1 MKGRRRAFRRRR
13 VRRLL
18 VRAIRR
24 GFPGLSRLSPSLSA
38 WLAEILFRVPPPRRA
53 RLKREERALAGG
65 EFLRTPF
72 LAGSLPTWTWGEGP
86 AVLLMHGWGG
96 HAGRLTPFVRALT
109 RAGFSVVAF
118 DAPGHG
124 IARGRVSS
132 LPEFVA
138 AIRAMEAARGPFHA
152 VIGHSL
158 GAAAAALAV
167 RDGLAAQRLVLLA
180 PPSEMEAYTGRFARI
195 MRIPPPVRDS
205 MKERLE
211 KRFRIRWAELRV
223 AGSPASAD
231 VSLLI
236 FHDRRD
242 VRVPLSD
249 GIAIVD
255 SWPNARL
262 VRTRGLGHHRILR
275 DARVI
280 SRAVAF
286 LAGRPARKVE
296 EPTRRRGRRL
306 TPIPAS

>member
-1 MKGRRRAFRRRR
+1 MKPRGSAFRRRR

-24 GFPGLSRLSPSLSA
+24 SFPRLSRISPALSA
-38 WLAEILFRVPPPRRA
+38 RLAEVLFRVPPPRRT
-53 RLKREERALAGG
+53 RLKREQRALDGG
-65 EFLRTPF
+65 DFARTPF
-72 LAGSLPTWTWGEGP
+72 HAKTLPTWTWGKGP
-86 AVLLMHGWGG
+86 AVLLVHGWGG
-96 HAGRLTPFVRALT
+96 HAGRLTPFVDSLLS
-109 RAGFSVVAF
+109 AGFSVVAF

-138 AIRAMEAARGPFHA
+138 AIRAVEAEHGPFRA

-167 RDGLAAQRLVLLA
+167 REGLGAQRLILLA
-180 PPSEMEAYTGRFARI
+180 PPSDLEKYTGRFARI
-195 MRIPPPVRDS
+195 MRIPPSVRDS
-205 MKERLE
+205 MKKRLE
-211 KRFRIRWAELRV
+211 KRFQIRWAELKV
-223 AGSPASAD
+223 AGRPASGD

-242 VRVPLSD
+242 VRVPMRD
-249 GIAIVD
+249 GVEIVD
-255 SWPNARL
+255 TWPNARL

-280 SRAVAF
+280 ARAVSF
-286 LAGRPARKVE
+286 LAGRPARKSAA
-296 EPTRRRGRRL
+296 TRSTRPPRL
-306 TPIPAS
+306 APLPAS

>member
-1 MKGRRRAFRRRR
+1 M
-13 VRRLL
+13 LL
-18 VRAIRR
+18 V
-24 GFPGLSRLSPSLSA
+24 
-38 WLAEILFRVPPPRRA
+38 
-53 RLKREERALAGG
+53 
-65 EFLRTPF
+65 
-72 LAGSLPTWTWGEGP
+72 
-86 AVLLMHGWGG
+86 HGWGG

-109 RAGFSVVAF
+109 QAGFSVVAF

-124 IARGRVSS
+124 IAPGRVSS

-138 AIRAMEAARGPFHA
+138 AIRAIEAAYGPFPA
-152 VIGHSL
+152 VVGHSL

-167 RDGLAAQRLVLLA
+167 RHGLGTQRLVLLA
-180 PPSEMEAYTGRFARI
+180 PPSDLERYTGRFARI
-195 MRIPPPVRDS
+195 MRIPPTVRDS

-211 KRFRIRWAELRV
+211 KRFQIRWAELKV
-223 AGSPASAD
+223 AGRPAAAE

-242 VRVPLSD
+242 VRVPISE
-249 GIAIVD
+249 GVEIVD

-286 LAGRPARKVE
+286 LAGRSP
-296 EPTRRRGRRL
+296 RRL
-306 TPIPAS
+306 VAAAPRRPAPLAPLPAS

>member
-1 MKGRRRAFRRRR
+1 MNPRGSASRRRR
-13 VRRLL
+13 VRRVL

-24 GFPGLSRLSPSLSA
+24 SFPRLSRLSPSLSA
-38 WLAEILFRVPPPRRA
+38 RLAEILFRVPPPRRA
-53 RLKREERALAGG
+53 RLKREQRALDDGD
-65 EFLRTPF
+65 FSRTPF
-72 LAGSLPTWTWGEGP
+72 LTGTLPTWRWGKGA
-86 AVLLMHGWGG
+86 AVLLAHGWGG

-138 AIRAMEAARGPFHA
+138 AIRAMEAAHGPFHA

-158 GAAAAALAV
+158 GAAAGAIAV
-167 RDGLAAQRLVLLA
+167 RDGIGAQRLVLLA
-180 PPSEMEAYTGRFARI
+180 PPSDLERYTGRFARI
-195 MRIPPPVRDS
+195 MRIPPTVRDS

-211 KRFRIRWAELRV
+211 KRFQVRWEELRV

-242 VRVPLSD
+242 VSVPMSD
-249 GIAIVD
+249 GVEIIH

-286 LAGRPARKVE
+286 LAGRPS
-296 EPTRRRGRRL
+296 RRL
-306 TPIPAS
+306 VAAAPRRPAPFAPLPAS

>member
-1 MKGRRRAFRRRR
+1 MNPRGSAFRRRR
-13 VRRLL
+13 VRRVL

-24 GFPGLSRLSPSLSA
+24 SFPRLSRIFPSLSA
-38 WLAEILFRVPPPRRA
+38 RLAEILFRVPPPRRA
-53 RLKREERALAGG
+53 RLKREQRALEEADSS
-65 EFLRTPF
+65 RTPF
-72 LAGSLPTWTWGEGP
+72 FARTLPTWRWGKGP
-86 AVLLMHGWGG
+86 AVLLVHGWGG
-96 HAGRLTPFVRALT
+96 HAGRLTPFVRGLI

-138 AIRAMEAARGPFHA
+138 AIRAMETACGPFHA
-152 VIGHSL
+152 VVGHSL

-180 PPSEMEAYTGRFARI
+180 PPSDLERYTGRFARI
-195 MRIPPPVRDS
+195 MRIPPTVRDS

-211 KRFRIRWAELRV
+211 KRFQIRWAELKV
-223 AGSPASAD
+223 AGQPASAD

-242 VRVPLSD
+242 VRVPMSD
-249 GIAIVD
+249 GVEIFRA
-255 SWPNARL
+255 WPNAKL

-275 DARVI
+275 DERVI

-286 LAGRPARKVE
+286 LAGRAP
-296 EPTRRRGRRL
+296 RRL
-306 TPIPAS
+306 VAAAPRRPAPLAPLPAS